1 MEWLHDKLL
10 DRIQFDKFKVIHTEK
25 KKPNY
30 DYPVMDANLATTSQ
44 EEVIGDLAM
53 ILVWKCQLCSAAAKR
68 TNRTLGIIWKS
79 LRA

>member
-1 MEWLHDKLL
+1 MINCLIEFNLINSKWY
-10 DRIQFDKFKVIHTEK
+10 IQRRKI
-25 KKPNY
+25 KPNY